1 MSEIKEKKVLIK
13 QIRVHQKGFRLGR
26 HVVLAGIA
34 QEFML
39 NEKEQKELKSS
50 GPSSW
55 IKEVSVKEMKAMP
68 KSNKENKAIQDA
80 KKK

>member
-1 MSEIKEKKVLIK
+1 
-13 QIRVHQKGFRLGR
+13 
-26 HVVLAGIA
+26 
-34 QEFML
+34 ML